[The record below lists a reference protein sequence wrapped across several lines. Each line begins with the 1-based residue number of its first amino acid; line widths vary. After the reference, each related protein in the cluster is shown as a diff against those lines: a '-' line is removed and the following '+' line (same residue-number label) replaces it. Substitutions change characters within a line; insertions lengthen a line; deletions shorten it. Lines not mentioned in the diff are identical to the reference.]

1 MTIRKAGQWYAT
13 MPADELEE
21 LLSREPG
28 LRKDWDD
35 KYGDRMQKI
44 VFIGQHIDK
53 KAIADTLDK
62 YLIP

>member
-1 MTIRKAGQWYAT
+1 